1 MNGYLY
7 TIFAILPFTVS
18 LVWLAVYV
26 ADYRTSHKPRRFL
39 TYWALI
45 CTVLYL
51 CHGRYFVEDGR
62 VDFIMDCIY
71 LFCNLSVYPL
81 FYCYLLI
88 LTKDEPVALR
98 AFLYQ
103 IPALIVAVATYLSHG
118 APLAIHIARV
128 LFALEVI
135 MCAFFGLRTLAQF
148 DKEIKNYYSDTEGK
162 TMTGISV
169 QLVFLV
175 IVAILSFL
183 ANLIGRPAFVRSP
196 LIIIPSLAFSCFLF
210 AIFYVCFKVN
220 FYAKDFRKEAQD
232 DIPDESPVLEEE
244 GDDTSLEA
252 KIAAVMDEKK
262 LYLKPGLKIS
272 DVAGAVG
279 SNRTYVSNAINNVAR
294 MPFADYVN
302 TRRIIYAKK
311 LLSES
316 RSDGDPAITSV
327 ASEAGFASFPSFYR
341 AFIKYVGMP
350 PSEWQKGFKS

>member
-118 APLAIHIARV
+118 VPLAIHIARV

-135 MCAFFGLRTLAQF
+135 MCAVFGLRTLAQF

-183 ANLIGRPAFVRSP
+183 ANLIGRPAFVRTP
-196 LIIIPSLAFSCFLF
+196 LIIIPSLAFSSRVISVFRPGADSAKDSAASTF
-210 AIFYVCFKVN
+210 GSMEPGANSPSAIYFRASAAVRLSRSCWSGLPKWMATFSTAVRIISRSASSWPTCWNALWDRPCSPKSEGAGLPLLRFCFKC
-220 FYAKDFRKEAQD
+220 
-232 DIPDESPVLEEE
+232 
-244 GDDTSLEA
+244 
-252 KIAAVMDEKK
+252 
-262 LYLKPGLKIS
+262 
-272 DVAGAVG
+272 VAYGVK
-279 SNRTYVSNAINNVAR
+279 
-294 MPFADYVN
+294 F
-302 TRRIIYAKK
+302 
-311 LLSES
+311 LL
-316 RSDGDPAITSV
+316 
-327 ASEAGFASFPSFYR
+327 
-341 AFIKYVGMP
+341 
-350 PSEWQKGFKS
+350 